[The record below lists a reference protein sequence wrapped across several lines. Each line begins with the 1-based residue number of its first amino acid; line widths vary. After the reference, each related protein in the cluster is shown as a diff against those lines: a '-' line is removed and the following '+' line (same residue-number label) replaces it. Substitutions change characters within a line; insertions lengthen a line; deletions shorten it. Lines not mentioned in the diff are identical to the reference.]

1 MKTDFDPYDMLLRV
15 DDWSKVAD
23 THLTNI
29 LNNEKQIINAVNS
42 LSKDITQLKDRI
54 KLIEGVINEIARTQ

>member
-23 THLTNI
+23 THLANI

-42 LSKDITQLKDRI
+42 LSKDIAQLKDRI
-54 KLIEGVINEIARTQ
+54 KLIEGVINEIARSQ